1 MKHSSE
7 FFLGD
12 TLRATLNL
20 KLTNSNG
27 LRQDN
32 LFSQTCVV
40 VHFVWLDRLMQIII
54 CSLQ

>member
-12 TLRATLNL
+12 TLRGTLNL

-40 VHFVWLDRLMQIII
+40 VQFVWVDRLMQIII